1 MQIISN
7 IALISINETLVIQLI
22 SFLVFLFIIN
32 RVMIQPLR
40 SVVQERENHIQ
51 NIQEDAKEAE
61 KEIERLMKRLKKQ
74 EADVI
79 REAHSVR
86 EQIEGSGKQEAD
98 GIVNTTL
105 QEVEKLTQEN
115 RLKVAALVTDA
126 RKSIQKEAE
135 SLAVGMMEKLL
146 ERRLTR

>member
-7 IALISINETLVIQLI
+7 IALISINETLVVQLI

-40 SVVQERENHIQ
+40 SVVQARENHIQ
-51 NIQEDAKEAE
+51 NIQEDAREAE

-74 EADVI
+74 ETEVI
-79 REAHSVR
+79 REAHSIR

-98 GIVNTTL
+98 GIVNNTL
-105 QEVEKLTQEN
+105 KEVEKLTQEN
-115 RLKVAALVTDA
+115 REKVTVLVTDA

-135 SLAVGMMEKLL
+135 SLAVGMIEKLL

>member
-115 RLKVAALVTDA
+115 RQMVATLVTDA

>member
-7 IALISINETLVIQLI
+7 IALISINETLIIQLI

-40 SVVQERENHIQ
+40 GIVQERENHIQ
-51 NIQEDAKEAE
+51 NIQDDAKEAE
-61 KEIERLMKRLKKQ
+61 IEIERLMKRLKKQ
-74 EADVI
+74 EAEVI
-79 REAHSVR
+79 FEAHGIR
-86 EQIEGSGKQEAD
+86 EQIEGAGKQQAD
-98 GIVNTTL
+98 GIVNAA
-105 QEVEKLTQEN
+105 QKEVDKLSQEN
-115 RLKVAALVTDA
+115 RRQVTALISEA

-146 ERRLTR
+146 ERRLTS